1 MMRKIRIK
9 NKHFKLLILISL
21 ILLLLSTFIGYIVFA
36 QTTIFN
42 SPLKKLTWDISIMD
56 IDVKHKIGNVTDKVN
71 IENSSID
78 FDVTFNKPGDSITY
92 TVYIENKGLINAY
105 LSSITGIDTANSTI
119 PKCIQY
125 RITEPDNKVLKSKE
139 ITSFDITIT
148 WVNDSSSYEFDNKY
162 SKTATINFNYIQ
174 N

>member
-1 MMRKIRIK
+1 M
-9 NKHFKLLILISL
+9 
-21 ILLLLSTFIGYIVFA
+21 
-36 QTTIFN
+36 
-42 SPLKKLTWDISIMD
+42 
-56 IDVKHKIGNVTDKVN
+56 
-71 IENSSID
+71 
-78 FDVTFNKPGDSITY
+78 
-92 TVYIENKGLINAY
+92 GLINAY
-105 LSSITGIDTANSTI
+105 LSSVTGIDTANSTI